1 MPISLNHTI
10 VAAADNERA
19 ARFFATVMGLHY
31 TGYTGPE
38 RHFAPVRINEYLTLD
53 FMTVPEPPGSHLA
66 RGISFGG
73 ATVGRRAQR
82 GGTGRR

>member
-38 RHFAPVRINEYLTLD
+38 RHFAPVRNT
-53 FMTVPEPPGSHLA
+53 
-66 RGISFGG
+66 
-73 ATVGRRAQR
+73 
-82 GGTGRR
+82 